1 QQPQPACLA
10 EAAQEGPHRVGVRV
24 RVLSPLGCCALGK
37 QHERAD
43 QFVAPLDL
51 VHKLELELRKIPR
64 WFHDCSLPPA
74 ALGPPSGAWMG
85 GVRRNPSTARCSC
98 RRASRRA
105 CTRRESGLIMVREG
119 TYCRGTCGGKLWP
132 HSVCPNCTSV
142 SCSG

>member
-1 QQPQPACLA
+1 MNWFAWSAILPRISRALLFLA

-24 RVLSPLGCCALGK
+24 RVLSPLGCRALGK

-74 ALGPPSGAWMG
+74 PLGPPSGAMMV
-85 GVRRNPSTARCSC
+85 GVRPNPCTATCSC
-98 RRASRRA
+98 RRASRPA
-105 CTRRESGLIMVREG
+105 CTRREWGLVMVREG
-119 TYCRGTCGGKLWP
+119 TYCRGT
-132 HSVCPNCTSV
+132 
-142 SCSG
+142 